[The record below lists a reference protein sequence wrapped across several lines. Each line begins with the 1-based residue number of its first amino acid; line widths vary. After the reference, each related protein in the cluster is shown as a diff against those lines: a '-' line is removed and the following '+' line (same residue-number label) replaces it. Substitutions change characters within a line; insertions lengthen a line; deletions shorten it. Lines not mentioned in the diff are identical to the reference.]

1 MKTRNHAVHDD
12 HGGIL
17 LTAVV
22 IGGVLLIALAAA
34 LSLSSSHNETTVRS
48 GAWNKAL
55 VVAEAGVEEA
65 LAQLNQTSRT
75 WSGNGWTLNAG
86 QYSKQRWLGSDYYVV
101 RIKFTNSLSAVI
113 LSTASVSLPVKSNRL
128 ARAVLVNAK
137 NASGLRGMVAIGKLV
152 VSDSVRSDSYDS
164 SNPAY
169 STGGLYDPAK
179 ARDNGDI
186 GTISV
191 APLSANIS
199 GSAQINGKIGTGTS
213 AGLNIVNPASV
224 GSFVWTA
231 DNANAGKVQPG
242 WHNTDLVGAFTN
254 IIFPTAAG
262 TIMPGSGTVGG
273 TNYDYVLG
281 TDKYWLGSLSL
292 NGKIAMVTGDA
303 TLIIND
309 TLDVS
314 GSGGFKIAPGA
325 RLTVYVGKSATIGG
339 NGILNLTGNP
349 ANFTYYGGPD
359 NTLVAYRGTP
369 DFVGTIYA
377 PTATMDLRG
386 SSQFFG
392 SSVSNEILLGGNFK
406 YHYDE
411 AGTGG
416 KMLYVVASWDEL

>member
-1 MKTRNHAVHDD
+1 MKTRNHPVHDC

-48 GAWNKAL
+48 GVWNKAL

-75 WSGNGWTLNAG
+75 WSGNGWTLNG
-86 QYSKQRWLGSDYYVV
+86 DQYSKQRWIGSDYYVV
-101 RIKFTNSLSAVI
+101 RIRFANSLSAVI
-113 LSTASVSLPVKSNRL
+113 HSTASVSLPARSNRL

-137 NASGLRGMVAIGKLV
+137 ISSGLRGMVAKGKLV
-152 VSDSVRSDSYDS
+152 VSDSVRTDSYDS

-186 GTISV
+186 GTISID
-191 APLSANIS
+191 PMSADIS
-199 GSAQINGKIGTGTS
+199 GGAQINGRIGTGTR
-213 AGLNIVNPASV
+213 AGLKIANPATV
-224 GSFVWTA
+224 GSFAWTA

-242 WHNTDLVGAFTN
+242 WHNADWVGAFTN
-254 IIFPTAAG
+254 INFPTAAG

-273 TNYDYVLG
+273 AYYDYVLG

-292 NGKIAMVTGDA
+292 NGKIALVTGNA
-303 TLIIND
+303 TLIIDD

-314 GSGGFKIAPGA
+314 GSGGFRIAPGA
-325 RLTVYVGKSATIGG
+325 RLTVYVRKSATIGG
-339 NGILNLTGNP
+339 NGILNGTGNP
-349 ANFTYYGGPD
+349 TNFTYYGGPD
-359 NTLVAYRGTP
+359 NSLVAYRGTA
-369 DFVGTIYA
+369 DFIGTIYA
-377 PTATMDLRG
+377 PNATMDLKG
-386 SSQFFG
+386 ASQFFG

-416 KMLYVVASWDEL
+416 NMLYVVSSWDEL